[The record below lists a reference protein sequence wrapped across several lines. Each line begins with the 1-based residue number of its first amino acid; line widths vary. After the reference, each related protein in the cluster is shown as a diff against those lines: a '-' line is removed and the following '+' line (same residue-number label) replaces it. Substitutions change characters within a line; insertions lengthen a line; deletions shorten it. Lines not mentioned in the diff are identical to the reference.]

1 MREREREPIKT
12 AFTINYDN
20 GKEIAAGCLNF
31 GWGRGGGGWA
41 GKEVWWEKVVWKGC
55 LEEVMFK
62 PDQLG
67 ISVFSKPREWL
78 T

>member
-20 GKEIAAGCLNF
+20 GKEIAAGCLTLA
-31 GWGRGGGGWA
+31 GGRG

-67 ISVFSKPREWL
+67 ISVFSKLREWL